1 MKLCWLIS
9 TAGGGGG
16 ASVALSCCRQAAA
29 AGHDPTLLV
38 MGPTDDWLTEYAHDF
53 PVESLQLE
61 EGERTAMPRRL
72 LAWLDENPQDVLVHN
87 DVMPAHPAIP
97 YLPEDLRFVYVVH
110 DTAEMYWQKAVEHEP
125 HLDAIVAVSNV
136 IARQFRDELDDP
148 SRLHVAHNG
157 TLFPDDIALDQPRGD
172 DLVFLGGGKH
182 IKGAYD
188 VLDLWTALVEQ
199 GFAGQLHWFGTLGD
213 ELVNRIEA
221 LPQSDR
227 IRVRGY
233 TPRSEIFET
242 VARSKVILM
251 LSRVEPFG
259 MATVEGMGMGCLPVA
274 WDIETGTTEIATDGE
289 TGFFAPLGELGTL
302 ADRVLTALDRHEAL
316 YEDVIEHT
324 RSHFSEEAMWDRYAT
339 VIDTI
344 MDQPVA
350 DRPHAGETPPE
361 WSPPTRYFQLLPEA
375 VRAPIREFVGRSP
388 WLGYLLRD
396 MRGY

>member
-29 AGHDPTLLV
+29 AGHDPILLV
-38 MGPTDDWLTEYAHDF
+38 MGPTHDWLEEYAHDF
-53 PVESLQLE
+53 PVESLNLGK
-61 EGERTAMPRRL
+61 GERQEMPRHL
-72 LAWLDENPQDVLVHN
+72 LEWLDANSQDIIFHN
-87 DVMPAHPAIP
+87 DVQPAHPVIP
-97 YLPEDLRFVYVVH
+97 YLSDDVRFVYVVH
-110 DTAEMYWQKAVEHEP
+110 DTAEMYWHKAVEHEP
-125 HLDAIVAVSNV
+125 YLDAIVAVSNV
-136 IARQFRDELDDP
+136 IANQFRDRLDDP

-157 TLFPDDIALDQPRGD
+157 TLFPNDVALDQARAD

-188 VLDLWTALVEQ
+188 VLDLWRALVER
-199 GFAGQLHWFGTLGD
+199 GFEGRLQWFGTLD
-213 ELVNRIEA
+213 DALIVRIEA
-221 LPQSDR
+221 LPRADQ
-227 IRVRGY
+227 IKLRGY

-242 VARSKVILM
+242 AARAKVILM

-289 TGFFAPLGELGTL
+289 TGFFASLGDTDAL
-302 ADRVLTALDRHEAL
+302 AERVLTAIDRHDDL
-316 YEDVIEHT
+316 YEHVIEHT
-324 RSHFSEEAMWDRYAT
+324 RSQFSEEAMWTRYAD

-344 MDQPVA
+344 MEQSIA
-350 DRPHAGETPPE
+350 ERPHAGEPPPD
-361 WSPPTRYFQLLPEA
+361 WTPPTRYFQLLPES